1 MATATREGTAGAY
14 GALLDQLRGV
24 RWPARR
30 ATAGGVAGAH
40 HSRMRGTSAE
50 FTEYRPYRQGDDTR
64 RLDWKLL
71 ARSDRAY
78 IRLSTDR
85 SVLGTVLLVDA
96 SASMDFPPGPRSK
109 WAYARQLAVGLA
121 SAAHADGD
129 PVGLAIPAAPNAR
142 VLAPRTRRGVVS
154 EIGRTLDATVAAG
167 SAPMAPAFAAVG
179 GVARIAIVSDLLGDA
194 GDLLRL
200 AREHA
205 VTGGE
210 VHVAHVVAPEEVD
223 PPARALLAA
232 DPEDAL
238 VRRPLTADNRA
249 GYVAAF
255 AEWLA
260 GTAREW
266 RAAGAYYSM
275 VTSDEPPDRAVR
287 RLVSPARA

>member
-1 MATATREGTAGAY
+1 MATTAAATPGAY

-30 ATAGGVAGAH
+30 ATPGGVPGAH
-40 HSRMRGTSAE
+40 HSRMRGVSAE
-50 FTEYRPYRQGDDTR
+50 FTEYRPYRQGDDPR

-96 SASMDFPPGPRSK
+96 SASMDFPRGERSK
-109 WAYARQLAVGLA
+109 WWYARQLAVGLA
-121 SAAHADGD
+121 AVAHSDGD
-129 PVGLAIPAAPNAR
+129 PVGLVVPAERASR

-154 EIGRTLDATVAAG
+154 EIGRTLDAIAATG
-167 SAPMAPAFAAVG
+167 SAPLAPAFATARTVG
-179 GVARIAIVSDLLGDA
+179 RVAIVTDLLGDA
-194 GDLLRL
+194 DELLRV

-210 VHVAHVVAPEEVD
+210 VHVAHVVAPEELD
-223 PPARALLAA
+223 PPARPLLAA

-238 VRRPLTADNRA
+238 VRRPLTVESRA
-249 GYVAAF
+249 AYVAAF
-255 AEWLA
+255 AEWRDA
-260 GTAREW
+260 TVRAW
-266 RAAGAYYSM
+266 RAAGAFYTQ
-275 VTSDEPPDRAVR
+275 VTTDEPPDRAVR